1 MDGEVRILLKSF
13 EEKIDRLVDGMFG
26 NGNAGLMIR
35 VDRIEQAEKNRKDL
49 DIRLDRLERRA
60 SISSKFVWT
69 VGSIAAVA
77 IVTAVA
83 TIIFS

>member
-1 MDGEVRILLKSF
+1 MDTEVRALLKSF
-13 EEKIDRLVDGMFG
+13 GEKIDLLINAVLG
-26 NGNAGLMIR
+26 NGRIGLMIR